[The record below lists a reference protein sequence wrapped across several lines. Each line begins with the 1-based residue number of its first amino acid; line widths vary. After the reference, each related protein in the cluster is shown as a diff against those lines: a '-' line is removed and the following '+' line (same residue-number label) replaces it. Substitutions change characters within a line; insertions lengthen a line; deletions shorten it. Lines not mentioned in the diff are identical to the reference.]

1 MEAFPWWGGFWGRK
15 VQLVKRILRKIL
27 GKQELNYEELL
38 TFKIKVEGV
47 INSHPLCYIYDKNVD
62 NIITL
67 SHLVLGRR
75 LLTQI
80 QGDENAQPILK
91 NRTKRA
97 HQIQN
102 ILEHFWKRFQNDYL
116 TKLRERHKKH

>member
-1 MEAFPWWGGFWGRK
+1 MEAFPWWGEFRGRK

-47 INSHPLCYIYDKNVD
+47 INSHPLCQIYDTNVD

-67 SHLVLGRR
+67 SHLVFGRR

-80 QGDENAQPILK
+80 QGEIFK
-91 NRTKRA
+91 
-97 HQIQN
+97 IQN
-102 ILEHFWKRFQNDYL
+102 ILEHFWK
-116 TKLRERHKKH
+116 KISERLFD